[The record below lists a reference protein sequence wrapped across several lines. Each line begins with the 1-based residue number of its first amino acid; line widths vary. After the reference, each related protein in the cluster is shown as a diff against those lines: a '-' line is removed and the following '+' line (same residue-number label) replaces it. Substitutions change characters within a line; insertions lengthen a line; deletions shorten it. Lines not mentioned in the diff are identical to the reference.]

1 MRKLADYTAEQLVFV
16 DESAANEH
24 TSHRKY
30 GWAPVGVTP
39 HEYRRFE
46 RSKRWSVLPAYTVDG
61 FITWEIEHGSFSQE
75 LCDDV
80 GVLLDFLP
88 PYSPDFNP
96 IEEAFA
102 ELKAWMR
109 KNNQL
114 QDAYANF
121 EGFL

>member
-1 MRKLADYTAEQLVFV
+1 MSRNIANCQKLQ
-16 DESAANEH
+16 
-24 TSHRKY
+24 
-30 GWAPVGVTP
+30 G
-39 HEYRRFE
+39 
-46 RSKRWSVLPAYTVDG
+46 
-61 FITWEIEHGSFSQE
+61 
-75 LCDDV
+75 LCDDA

-121 EGFL
+121 DGFLEAGLMYMGNKMENHFKSCHILVPERQDAEA